1 MRRNGSLIWS
11 PNLFGRPV
19 KIKGDSMRYWLKTTA
34 RLIQLI
40 GLLITL
46 NVVLL
51 FFTDI
56 SMGPLLGL
64 TTVGVLTFW
73 VGWLMFRLG

>member
-1 MRRNGSLIWS
+1 MQS
-11 PNLFGRPV
+11 
-19 KIKGDSMRYWLKTTA
+19 WLKIAA

-51 FFTDI
+51 FFTNI

-64 TTVGVLTFW
+64 TAVGMLTFW
-73 VGWLMFRLG
+73 VGWLMLRSG

>member
-1 MRRNGSLIWS
+1 MQS
-11 PNLFGRPV
+11 
-19 KIKGDSMRYWLKTTA
+19 WLKITA
-34 RLIQLI
+34 RLVQFI

-51 FFTDI
+51 FFTNL

-64 TTVGVLTFW
+64 TAVGMLTFW
-73 VGWLMFRLG
+73 VGWLMLHLG

>member
-1 MRRNGSLIWS
+1 
-11 PNLFGRPV
+11 
-19 KIKGDSMRYWLKTTA
+19 MRYWLKITA
-34 RLIQLI
+34 RLIQFI
-40 GLLITL
+40 GLMITL

-51 FFTDI
+51 FFTNL

-64 TTVGVLTFW
+64 TAVGMLTFW

>member
-1 MRRNGSLIWS
+1 VHS
-11 PNLFGRPV
+11 
-19 KIKGDSMRYWLKTTA
+19 WLKILA
-34 RLIQLI
+34 RLVQVI

-51 FFTDI
+51 FFTNI

-64 TTVGVLTFW
+64 SVVGILTFW
-73 VGWLMFRLG
+73 AGSLMLRMG

>member
-1 MRRNGSLIWS
+1 MQS
-11 PNLFGRPV
+11 
-19 KIKGDSMRYWLKTTA
+19 WLKIAA
-34 RLIQLI
+34 RLIQLT

-51 FFTDI
+51 FFTNI

-64 TTVGVLTFW
+64 TAVGILTFW
-73 VGWLMFRLG
+73 VGWLMLRSG

>member
-1 MRRNGSLIWS
+1 VIVSVQ
-11 PNLFGRPV
+11 P
-19 KIKGDSMRYWLKTTA
+19 WLKTVA

-46 NVVLL
+46 NVILL
-51 FFTDI
+51 FFTNI

-64 TTVGVLTFW
+64 SVVGILTFW
-73 VGWLMFRLG
+73 VGWLMLRLG